1 MKQPTFAGV
10 VLDRPRLLGIVNV
23 TPDSFSDG
31 GRFGDAKAAIAQ
43 GERLIADGADILD
56 IGGEST
62 RPGSPGT
69 PGAEQLRRVL
79 PVIDG
84 LKRLGRP
91 LSIDTRDAEVMR
103 EAVAAGATIVNDVT
117 GLTHD
122 AAALGTVA
130 ATEAS
135 VILCH
140 SLADPATM
148 QRDPRY
154 ADVVAEVRAALAALV
169 AHAEAAGIQRD
180 RIAVDPGIG
189 FGKTQA
195 HNLALLRYLE
205 VLTGLGLPVLV
216 GASRKAFIGR
226 ITGVGPAD
234 RRLAGSVAA
243 ALWAADRG
251 ARLLRVH
258 DVAET
263 RQALDLW
270 AAIQKA

>member
-10 VLDRPRLLGIVNV
+10 ALDRPRLLGIVNV

-31 GRFGDAKAAIAQ
+31 GRFVDAQAAIAQ
-43 GERLIADGADILD
+43 GERLVADGADILD

-62 RPGSPGT
+62 RPGSQGT
-69 PGAEQLRRVL
+69 PAAEQLHRVL

-84 LKRLGRP
+84 LKALGRP
-91 LSIDTRDAEVMR
+91 ISIDTRDAEVMR
-103 EAVAAGATIVNDVT
+103 EAIAAGATIVNDVT

-122 AAALGTVA
+122 PAALAAVA

-154 ADVVAEVRAALAALV
+154 TDVVAEVRVALAALV
-169 AHAEAAGIQRD
+169 AAAEAAGIPRD
-180 RIAVDPGIG
+180 RIAIDPGIG

-195 HNLALLRYLE
+195 HNLALLKHLDA
-205 VLTGLGLPVLV
+205 LTGLGLPVLI

-226 ITGVGPAD
+226 VTGVEPAD